1 MGCIQG
7 AGLRGYQ
14 GERGGPCATGDSCGK
29 SLGVGGLSCSVPLTS
44 DSIPSFLHALQGQ
57 ADPALPMLPAPTK
70 VETAGVGDLAGLGL

>member
-1 MGCIQG
+1 MGWVVQG

-14 GERGGPCATGDSCGK
+14 GEGRALCHRRQLWEEPRGQGPSCP
-29 SLGVGGLSCSVPLTS
+29 VPLTS

-57 ADPALPMLPAPTK
+57 ADPTLPTLPAPTK